1 MEAVQCRGCWQGRRG
16 LLDPEAV
23 EEGALVRGEGAPR
36 ENPHSL
42 PGGLLLSVPMPVS
55 RHLLSLVVGVSLA
68 VTIRACAEKEPP
80 PLVVA
85 GYLPHYRVSEA
96 TPESLGALTDLIYF
110 GITPPAGGT
119 LAEEAVA
126 PAILRKL
133 QAIKRSNGCR
143 LLLCMGGWNRSAG
156 FAGVAA
162 REDLRTKLVRELL
175 KFCQKNGFDGIDFD
189 WEHPQGSR
197 ELSSYQALLA
207 EAREIFGPA
216 GLLVTVAQASWQ
228 DLGAPS
234 YRAVDRVHLMSYDH
248 DYPQATVEKSAR
260 DLQRVIRWGCP
271 PEKLVLGIPFY
282 GRNRERASL
291 SYRQLVS
298 GHESPPPGDEI
309 NGYAFNGPATVMEKV
324 RQARQKKLAGI
335 MIWETGQDDPRREFS
350 LLYAIGRKSG
360 NGLPASSR

>member
-1 MEAVQCRGCWQGRRG
+1 MPKYCHSGVRG
-16 LLDPEAV
+16 LQTGTKANRELS
-23 EEGALVRGEGAPR
+23 RGEGKESSPR
-36 ENPHSL
+36 GNPHSL
-42 PGGLLLSVPMPVS
+42 PGALLLSVLMSVS
-55 RHLLSLVVGVSLA
+55 WHLLALVVGVLSA
-68 VTIRACAEKEPP
+68 TAIKAHAEKEPSP
-80 PLVVA
+80 FVVA

-96 TPESLGALTDLIYF
+96 TPEALEPLTDLIYF

-133 QAIKRSNGCR
+133 QEIKRSNGCR

-175 KFCQKNGFDGIDFD
+175 KFCRENGFDGIDFD

-197 ELSSYQALLA
+197 ELASYQALLA
-207 EAREIFGPA
+207 EAREIFRPA
-216 GLLVTVAQASWQ
+216 GLLVTVAQAGWQ
-228 DLGAPS
+228 DLGAPA

-248 DYPQATVEKSAR
+248 DYPQATLEKARR
-260 DLQRVIRWGCP
+260 DLEQVIRWGCP
-271 PEKLVLGIPFY
+271 PEKLALGIPFY
-282 GRNRERASL
+282 GRNKKRASL

-298 GHESPPPGDEI
+298 GHQSPPGGDEI
-309 NGYAFNGPATVMEKV
+309 KGYAFNGPVTILEKV

-350 LLYAIGRKSG
+350 LLHAIGREAGSG
-360 NGLPASSR
+360 PPANRR